1 MLQQIS
7 EKMIFPIQ
15 RNYKEKVRDVPSLLN
30 RTSILLKE
38 GYTFSDALFM
48 LLPYHVKELEKW
60 NALLQQQFNNG
71 SSAVDILQQLSIPK
85 HFLLLIAIAEEKGDL
100 AESLHHVSKQIK
112 FQEDTQRKIMKLLM
126 YPAFLM
132 ILLTMVFILFRSYF
146 LPNIEQLVISNH
158 SEKVNSINFAVVLLH
173 IPDFLILLFI
183 ISLFLIFISIHS
195 IRKKEI
201 AHQLNIIMKIPIVK
215 YVYQVNLTRQFSH
228 LLGSLLVSGIS
239 LQQAL
244 SILEQQQISRHL
256 SYITA
261 LLKQR
266 VKFGDSLSEAVK
278 ILQLFMPKFDELI
291 QHGEKNGYLGRE
303 MLIFSELLNER
314 IQSTIKFCL
323 ASIQP
328 LFFILIAICIVAAY
342 LSILLPMYDL
352 VEIM

>member
-1 MLQQIS
+1 
-7 EKMIFPIQ
+7 MIFPIQ

-112 FQEDTQRKIMKLLM
+112 FQEDTQRKIVKLLM

-195 IRKKEI
+195 IRKK
-201 AHQLNIIMKIPIVK
+201 K
-215 YVYQVNLTRQFSH
+215 
-228 LLGSLLVSGIS
+228 SLI
-239 LQQAL
+239 
-244 SILEQQQISRHL
+244 
-256 SYITA
+256 
-261 LLKQR
+261 
-266 VKFGDSLSEAVK
+266 
-278 ILQLFMPKFDELI
+278 
-291 QHGEKNGYLGRE
+291 N
-303 MLIFSELLNER
+303 
-314 IQSTIKFCL
+314 
-323 ASIQP
+323 
-328 LFFILIAICIVAAY
+328 
-342 LSILLPMYDL
+342 
-352 VEIM
+352 

>member
-1 MLQQIS
+1 
-7 EKMIFPIQ
+7 
-15 RNYKEKVRDVPSLLN
+15 
-30 RTSILLKE
+30 
-38 GYTFSDALFM
+38 
-48 LLPYHVKELEKW
+48 
-60 NALLQQQFNNG
+60 
-71 SSAVDILQQLSIPK
+71 
-85 HFLLLIAIAEEKGDL
+85 
-100 AESLHHVSKQIK
+100 
-112 FQEDTQRKIMKLLM
+112 
-126 YPAFLM
+126 
-132 ILLTMVFILFRSYF
+132 
-146 LPNIEQLVISNH
+146 
-158 SEKVNSINFAVVLLH
+158 
-173 IPDFLILLFI
+173 
-183 ISLFLIFISIHS
+183 
-195 IRKKEI
+195 
-201 AHQLNIIMKIPIVK
+201 MKIPIVK